1 MLRAGWF
8 GRRTMIEKTIREVFA
23 ALAAQKRIAAVY
35 LMGSAAAGTLR
46 PDSDIDIA
54 LLPAEGCQISLD
66 ERMWL
71 VSELTLRLGRDIDMG
86 LIASTNLVYAS
97 EAILKGKRLLTVDQD
112 YVAKTETRLL
122 GCYLQFREDRRVVE
136 EAYRAA

>member
-1 MLRAGWF
+1 M
-8 GRRTMIEKTIREVFA
+8 EDKIRCAFE
-23 ALAAQKRIAAVY
+23 ALVSEGLVGAVY

-54 LLPAEGCQISLD
+54 ILPADGISISLD
-66 ERMWL
+66 ARMQL
-71 VSELTLRLGRDIDMG
+71 ISALTLELGRDVDLGIID
-86 LIASTNLVYAS
+86 SKNLVYAS
-97 EAILKGKRLLTVDQD
+97 EAILKGKRIVNADQD